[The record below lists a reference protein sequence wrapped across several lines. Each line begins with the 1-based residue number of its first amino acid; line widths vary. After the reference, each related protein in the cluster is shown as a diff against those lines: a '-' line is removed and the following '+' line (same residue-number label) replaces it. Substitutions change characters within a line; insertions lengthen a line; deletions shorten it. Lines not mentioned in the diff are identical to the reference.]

1 MEPTD
6 TDDDID
12 IRGDPGSLPPTLYVL
27 ELAAGVPAATVDWYI
42 SRVQGR
48 RRTGGAELLV
58 SAQPQLPGK
67 VSGAAQQ
74 AGAGASVA
82 PSPSCLARLVA

>member
-12 IRGDPGSLPPTLYVL
+12 IRGDPASLPPTLYVL

-67 VSGAAQQ
+67 VRVTPWCLLGWCCT
-74 AGAGASVA
+74 AGLES
-82 PSPSCLARLVA
+82 